1 MHPIKIVF
9 FDIDG
14 TLIDM
19 QTKRITPATLD
30 TLRRLRAGGV
40 KICLATGRSPV
51 TLPEIPGIAFDA
63 YITFNGSLC
72 YTETD
77 TIFSQPIAPGD
88 VRTLVRNA
96 DALGRPVAVATRY
109 KLAANGADEDLRDY
123 FAIANE
129 VPPIV
134 QDFDALC
141 ETQQIYQ
148 LMLGCRE
155 KDYPALLDGVP
166 GAKIAAW
173 WDRAVDVIP
182 AAGGKGTGV
191 EKTLAHFHLDRAQ
204 AMAFGDG
211 GNDLEMFGAVGL
223 GVAMENASPA
233 LKAAAGDV
241 CGHAARDGVYHYLKD
256 HGLI

>member
-1 MHPIKIVF
+1 MNDVKIIF

-14 TLIDM
+14 TLIDT
-19 QTKRITPATLD
+19 QIKRVSEKTLEA
-30 TLRRLRAGGV
+30 LRRLRARGIR
-40 KICLATGRSPV
+40 ICLSTGRSPV
-51 TLPEIPGIAFDA
+51 SLPRFEGVTFDA
-63 YITFNGSLC
+63 LITFNGSYC
-72 YTETD
+72 YDRTQ
-77 TIFSQPIAPGD
+77 TIFSQPIPPQD
-88 VRTLVRNA
+88 VRRLLANA
-96 DALGRPVAVATRY
+96 AALGRPVCAATKNR
-109 KLAANGADEDLRDY
+109 LAANGRDTDLVDY
-123 FAIANE
+123 FAIAGLE
-129 VPPIV
+129 VPV
-134 QDFDALC
+134 AQDF
-141 ETQQIYQ
+141 ETVCRQDVYQ
-148 LMLGCRE
+148 FMLGSRKE
-155 KDYPALLDGVP
+155 EYPALMDGVP

>member
-1 MHPIKIVF
+1 MNPIKIVF

-109 KLAANGADEDLRDY
+109 KLA
-123 FAIANE
+123 NE
-129 VPPIV
+129 VPRIV

-148 LMLGCRE
+148 LMLGCR
-155 KDYPALLDGVP
+155 KRDYPAVLQGAH

-182 AAGGKGTGV
+182 AGGGKGIGIQ
-191 EKTLAHFHLDRAQ
+191 KTLAYFGLTPAQ
-204 AMAFGDG
+204 AAAFGDG
-211 GNDLEMFGAVGL
+211 NNDCEMLDAVGM
-223 GVAMENASPA
+223 GVAMGNASPE
-233 LKAAAGDV
+233 LKARANAVCGDV
-241 CGHAARDGVYHYLKD
+241 TQDGVYRLCVENQW
-256 HGLI
+256 I